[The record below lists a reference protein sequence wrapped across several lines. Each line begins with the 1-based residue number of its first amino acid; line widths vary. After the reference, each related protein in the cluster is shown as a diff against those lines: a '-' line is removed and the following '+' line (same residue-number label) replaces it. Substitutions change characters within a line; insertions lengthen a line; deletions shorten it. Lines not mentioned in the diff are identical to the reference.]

1 MQDKRYDIHFHS
13 ATLAFTD
20 RNSYKIEQLMQKR
33 LSELSIYQLP
43 LKVNQIAW
51 QLISFYSI
59 SSDFI
64 ELAVFSLQ
72 YNSVKLIYIYI
83 LGIYRNSLSIN
94 TFSTKRLANSHSHFY
109 LTLIVFHS
117 FRHWC
122 SENKPFHRGVFALF
136 VCNWNWYILT

>member
-1 MQDKRYDIHFHS
+1 
-13 ATLAFTD
+13 
-20 RNSYKIEQLMQKR
+20 MQKR

-83 LGIYRNSLSIN
+83 Y
-94 TFSTKRLANSHSHFY
+94 
-109 LTLIVFHS
+109 
-117 FRHWC
+117 
-122 SENKPFHRGVFALF
+122 
-136 VCNWNWYILT
+136 